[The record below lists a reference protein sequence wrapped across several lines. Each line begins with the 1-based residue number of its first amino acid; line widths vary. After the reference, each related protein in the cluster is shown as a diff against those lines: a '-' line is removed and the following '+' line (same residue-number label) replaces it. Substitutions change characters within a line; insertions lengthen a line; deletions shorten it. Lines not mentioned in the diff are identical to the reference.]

1 MWVTWLCASR
11 ACGGRRRR
19 RNGRSQ
25 RRSYDWARRA
35 CTPAASSPPT
45 NTHGRANRGGQVHV
59 TRPYPR
65 KSQSGVAYREMR
77 PGGGGGGRVGVED
90 DDAAGLL
97 DARVSRG
104 KVDWL
109 QRAFGGWGRRSRRW
123 MRSGGL
129 VAGRHGRRKGDGEEI
144 SS

>member
-1 MWVTWLCASR
+1 MWVTWLYASR
-11 ACGGRRRR
+11 ACGGRRHR
-19 RNGRSQ
+19 RNGRSR
-25 RRSYDWARRA
+25 RRSCGWARRA
-35 CTPAASSPPT
+35 RTPAASSPPT
-45 NTHGRANRGGQVHV
+45 NTHGRANRGGQAHV

-77 PGGGGGGRVGVED
+77 PGGGGGRVGVED

-104 KVDWL
+104 EVDWL
-109 QRAFGGWGRRSRRW
+109 QRAVRGGGRGRRWLRGSR
-123 MRSGGL
+123 L
-129 VAGRHGRRKGDGEEI
+129 ATARHGRGKGDGEEI